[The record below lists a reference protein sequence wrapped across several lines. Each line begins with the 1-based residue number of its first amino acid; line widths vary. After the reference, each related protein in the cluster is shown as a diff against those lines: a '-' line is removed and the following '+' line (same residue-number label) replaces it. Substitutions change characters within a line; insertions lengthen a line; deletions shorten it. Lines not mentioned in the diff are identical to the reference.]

1 MCVDADNRNDET
13 KCEYKTID
21 EGLMEF
27 DQGNHRVL
35 LADKVPAQSTNPES
49 KVGQDTKNEARTHT
63 NATTNTIGV
72 NEMAAPTVNET
83 TAPTASPRFQ
93 LTRPFR
99 QPQWLTRLK
108 LVENVEPILRMKLL
122 ELLPFMESVMS
133 LGTNPT
139 LKLNLFHR
147 PEQLGIRYA
156 DIS

>member
-1 MCVDADNRNDET
+1 MLSNIFSPYD
-13 KCEYKTID
+13 
-21 EGLMEF
+21 
-27 DQGNHRVL
+27 
-35 LADKVPAQSTNPES
+35 
-49 KVGQDTKNEARTHT
+49 
-63 NATTNTIGV
+63 GV
-72 NEMAAPTVNET
+72 NEMTAPTVNET

-99 QPQWLTRLK
+99 QPQWLTRLE
-108 LVENVEPILRMKLL
+108 LVENVKPILRMKLL

-147 PEQLGIRYA
+147 PEQLGIWYA